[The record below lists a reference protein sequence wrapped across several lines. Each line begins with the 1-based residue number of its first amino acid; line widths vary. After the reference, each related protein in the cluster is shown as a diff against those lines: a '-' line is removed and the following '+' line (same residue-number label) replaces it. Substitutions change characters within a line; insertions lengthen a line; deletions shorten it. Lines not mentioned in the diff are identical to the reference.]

1 MLKIIELSTNEW
13 RLLQALNNGAS
24 NKDLALSFVRSEF
37 TIRNQLSFLYKKLDI
52 TNRVHAILWYR
63 ENVVKDIPVETL
75 AFVDR
80 RQGPANDR
88 RKAVRQV
95 VNAEA
100 PDRYIC
106 TIAGT
111 DKGAQ
116 NL

>member
-24 NKDLALSFVRSEF
+24 NKDLALAFTRSEF
-37 TIRNQLSFLYKKLDI
+37 TIRNQLSFLYNKI
-52 TNRVHAILWYR
+52 NVPNRVHAILWYR
-63 ENVVKDIPVETL
+63 ENVVTDIPVETL

-80 RQGPANDR
+80 RKGPANDG
-88 RKAVRQV
+88 RKAVRQL

-100 PDRYIC
+100 PDRYVC

-111 DKGAQ
+111 GKAAQ

>member
-1 MLKIIELSTNEW
+1 MLETIELNANEW

-24 NKDLALSFVRSEF
+24 NKDLALAFTRSEY
-37 TIRNQLSFLYKKLDI
+37 TIRNQLSFLYKKLNV
-52 TNRVHAILWYR
+52 TNRMHAIFWYR

-88 RKAVRQV
+88 RKANRQL

-100 PDRYIC
+100 SDRYVC

-111 DKGAQ
+111 DKAAQ